1 MLRTIEYA
9 TGRCRRPAFAGTPLL
24 RRRLLAALAAA
35 AVVALA
41 APPEAGAIPQFAR
54 RFDVPCG
61 QCHVI
66 PPKLNDFGER
76 FVAAGYELPELTA
89 RPTVPASLWVSG
101 RTEHRRIDGD
111 RELVDPYLNRVE
123 LISGGRLLAPWL
135 SYFVEWRLV
144 SQEAQGDGSLRD
156 RSGRF
161 EDAFV
166 VASLG
171 PRAALTVGQFR
182 GVDQVDV
189 SRRLGLSEP
198 LALSASLPGEGGS
211 TPRRRSLRAFSP
223 SGRSPGVR
231 LAWTDR
237 LSGAWDWTASATV
250 PFSGE
255 LSIPLNSE
263 ARREASNEVELTAKG
278 VLVEGYVRRGI
289 TSYGGHVFYDDGD
302 RWLASA
308 VAAGGRAPFYWTA
321 VAGVDEVAG
330 TERTRWSLEGEYL
343 RGPRWGIGARAEDRS
358 RDGADPALLPYATWH
373 HHWPGRLPTHL
384 SVTLEQ
390 RLQEERN
397 ATLLEVG
404 LYF

>member
-1 MLRTIEYA
+1 MLRKLESA
-9 TGRCRRPAFAGTPLL
+9 APAPAGL
-24 RRRLLAALAAA
+24 RRRLLSALAAA

-41 APPEAGAIPQFAR
+41 APPEADAIPQFAR

-66 PPKLNDFGER
+66 PPKLNEFGER
-76 FVAAGYELPELTA
+76 FVAAGYDLPELTA

-101 RTEHRRIDGD
+101 RTEYRRIDGD
-111 RELVDPYLNRVE
+111 RDLVDPYLNRVE
-123 LISGGRLLAPWL
+123 LISGGRLLRPWL

-171 PRAALTVGQFR
+171 PGLALTVGQFR

-189 SRRLGLSEP
+189 SRRLSLSEP

-223 SGRSPGVR
+223 AGRSPGVR
-231 LAWTDR
+231 VAWTER
-237 LSGAWDWTASATV
+237 LAGGAWDWTASATV
-250 PFSGE
+250 PFAGE

-263 ARREASNEVELTAKG
+263 ARREASNELELTAKG
-278 VLVEGYVRRGI
+278 LLVESYVRRGI

-302 RWLASA
+302 RWLVNA

-321 VAGVDEVAG
+321 VAGVDEASG
-330 TERTRWSLEGEYL
+330 TEHTRWSLEGEYL
-343 RGPRWGIGARAEDRS
+343 RGPRWGIGARVEDRS

-373 HHWPGRLPTHL
+373 HHSPGRLPTHFAI
-384 SVTLEQ
+384 TLEQ
-390 RLQEERN
+390 RLQDERN

-404 LYF
+404 LFF

>member
-1 MLRTIEYA
+1 MLRTIEQ
-9 TGRCRRPAFAGTPLL
+9 RIEPRRPAAAGRPVL
-24 RRRLLAALAAA
+24 RHRLPAAFAAA
-35 AVVALA
+35 AILALA
-41 APPEAGAIPQFAR
+41 APPQADAIPQFAR
-54 RFDVPCG
+54 RFDVSCG

-76 FVAAGYELPELTA
+76 FVAAGYDLPELTA
-89 RPTVPASLWVSG
+89 RSTVPASLWVSG
-101 RTEHRRIDGD
+101 RTEYRRIDGD
-111 RELVDPYLNRVE
+111 REVVDPYLNRVE
-123 LISGGRLLAPWL
+123 LISGGRLARPWL

-166 VASLG
+166 VASPGRL
-171 PRAALTVGQFR
+171 ALTAGQFR

-189 SRRLGLSEP
+189 SRRLSLSEP

-231 LAWTDR
+231 LAWSDR
-237 LSGAWDWTASATV
+237 WSGAWDWTASATV
-250 PFSGE
+250 PFAGE
-255 LSIPLNSE
+255 LSVPLDSE
-263 ARREASNEVELTAKG
+263 ARRQASNELELTAKG

-289 TSYGGHVFYDDGD
+289 TSYGGHLFYDDGD

-330 TERTRWSLEGEYL
+330 AERTRWSLEGEYL
-343 RGPRWGIGARAEDRS
+343 RGPRWGIGARVEDRS

-390 RLQEERN
+390 RFQDERN